1 MPLALLKPTHTSAH
15 DELETFREIFENAN
29 IGIFQSTPEGRY
41 IRVNPALAEMYGYTS
56 ADDMMS
62 TLTDIRQ
69 QLYIEVGR
77 REEFIEALLN
87 DGEVENFESEVRRR
101 DGKTIW
107 ISETARVVFGADGEV
122 SYFEGFVKNVTQRI
136 KLERQVAAFT
146 QDLETR
152 VQKRTSELQ
161 LEVER
166 RRLAMASLK
175 EALGKAEAATEAKS
189 KFLASMSHE
198 LRTPLNAIIGF
209 ADAIKSEIAGP
220 MHPAEYGEYIDIIL
234 SSGNHLLGLIN
245 DVLDLSK
252 IDAGK
257 VELSREEVSL
267 SALVEECLELIGHR
281 AREAGVDLVHVD
293 TSSNKGVINA
303 DARRLKQV
311 FLNLL
316 SNAIK
321 FTPES
326 GRVTAS
332 VHSGDG
338 GCLCVSVSDTGVGIA
353 PDDIP
358 TVLSEYGQVEH
369 GLNHVGEGTGLGL
382 PITKKL
388 VELHGGKLT
397 LESELGQGTTVN
409 VCLPPNGDQT
419 LGV

>member
-1 MPLALLKPTHTSAH
+1 MTLALLKTTHTSAH
-15 DELETFREIFENAN
+15 DELENFREIFENAN

-41 IRVNPALAEMYGYTS
+41 IRVNPALAEMYGYAS

-62 TLTDIRQ
+62 ALTDIRQ
-69 QLYIEVGR
+69 QLYFEKGR
-77 REEFIEALLN
+77 REEFIDALLN
-87 DGEVENFESEVRRR
+87 DGEVENFESEVRRQ
-101 DGKTIW
+101 DGETIW
-107 ISETARVVFGADGEV
+107 ISETARVVFDADGEV
-122 SYFEGFVKNVTQRI
+122 SYFEGFVKNITQRI

-146 QDLETR
+146 QDLEAR

-175 EALGKAEAATEAKS
+175 EALGKAEAATKAKGQ
-189 KFLASMSHE
+189 FLASMSHE

-220 MHPAEYGEYIDIIL
+220 MQPTEYGEYIDIIL
-234 SSGNHLLGLIN
+234 GSGNHLLELIN
-245 DVLDLSK
+245 DILDLSK
-252 IDAGK
+252 INAGA
-257 VELSREEVSL
+257 VELSREEVSV
-267 SALVEECLELIGHR
+267 SALIQECLELIGHR
-281 AREAGVDLVHVD
+281 AGEAGVELIHVD
-293 TSSNKGVINA
+293 TSEGQGVINA

-397 LESELGQGTTVN
+397 LESELGEGTTVN
-409 VCLPPNGDQT
+409 VCLPPNGGQT
-419 LGV
+419 GGV